1 MTTVS
6 LCMIVRDEEAV
17 LGRCLA
23 SAAPI
28 ADEIIIVDT
37 GSTDGTKA
45 IAAAYGARMFD
56 FEWVDDFAAARN
68 FSFAQAKGDFIM
80 WLDADDVLPDAERAK
95 FAAFKR
101 SLPDH
106 ADAVLM
112 PYWLA
117 FDDAG
122 RPTVTTRRCRLV
134 RRGRG
139 FRWHGRV
146 HEYLDISGAHVV
158 AVDIGVAHYRTS
170 PDHSDRNLRIY
181 ERIAA
186 ETGGLK
192 GRDLYYYAN
201 ELADAGRFREAADA
215 YRGFLQEPA
224 GYREDK
230 VTAALRLSDCCRRL
244 GDPAGRIDALLRS
257 FLFDAP
263 HAEVCCA
270 LGGWFEEAGDWRTAA
285 YWYERALDA
294 PLGEGWLGVVN
305 NACRTWLPHARL
317 CICYGQ
323 QGRWADAAKH
333 NEAALKWLPEDAG
346 LIANKRIL
354 EAKLQEA
361 AAAGAM
367 PADSAS
373 ACSGAERDA

>member
-1 MTTVS
+1 VTTIS

-23 SAAPI
+23 SAAPVV
-28 ADEIIIVDT
+28 DEIVIVDT
-37 GSTDGTKA
+37 GSVDGTKE
-45 IAAAYGARMFD
+45 IAAAYGARIFD

-68 FSFAQAKGDFIM
+68 FAFDQATGDLLM
-80 WLDADDVLPDAERAK
+80 WMDADDVLPDAEREK
-95 FAAFKR
+95 FAAFKTR
-101 SLPDH
+101 IPDH

-117 FDDAG
+117 FDAAG
-122 RPTVTTRRCRLV
+122 RPTAATRRCRLV
-134 RRGRG
+134 RRGKG
-139 FRWHGRV
+139 FRWYGRV
-146 HEYLDISGAHVV
+146 HEYLDITGARAA
-158 AVDIGVAHYRTS
+158 AVDIGIAHHRTAR
-170 PDHSDRNLRIY
+170 DHSDRNLRIY
-181 ERIAA
+181 ERIAT

-201 ELADAGRFREAADA
+201 ELADTGRYKEAADA
-215 YRGFLQEPA
+215 YRTFLTEPA

-244 GDPAGRIDALLRS
+244 NDPAGRIDALLRS

-294 PLGEGWLGVVN
+294 PLAEDWLGVVN

-317 CICYGQ
+317 TICYGQ
-323 QGRWADAAKH
+323 LGRWADAARH
-333 NEAALKWLPEDAG
+333 NEAALGWLPDDEG
-346 LIANKRIL
+346 LKANKRIL
-354 EAKLQEA
+354 EAKLRE
-361 AAAGAM
+361 GA
-367 PADSAS
+367 
-373 ACSGAERDA
+373 

>member
-1 MTTVS
+1 VTTIS

-23 SAAPI
+23 SAAPVV
-28 ADEIIIVDT
+28 DEIVIVDT

-45 IAAAYGARMFD
+45 VAAACGARVYD
-56 FEWVDDFAAARN
+56 FEWTDDFAAARN
-68 FSFAQAKGDFIM
+68 FAFDQATGDWLM
-80 WLDADDVLPDAERAK
+80 WMDADDVLPDSEREK
-95 FAAFKR
+95 FAAFKAR
-101 SLPDH
+101 IPDH

-117 FDDAG
+117 FDAAG
-122 RPTVTTRRCRLV
+122 RPTAQANRCRLV

-146 HEYLDISGAHVV
+146 HEYLDLTGARAV
-158 AVDIGVAHYRTS
+158 AVDIGIAHFRQVR
-170 PDHSDRNLRIY
+170 DHSGRNLRIY

-186 ETGGLK
+186 ERGGLE

-201 ELADAGRFREAADA
+201 ELMDAGRFADA
-215 YRGFLQEPA
+215 AKAYRAYLAEPA

-230 VTAALRLSDCCRRL
+230 VAASLRLSECCRRL
-244 GDPAGRIDALLRS
+244 DDPAGRVDALLGS
-257 FLFDAP
+257 FRFDAP

-285 YWYERALDA
+285 WWYERALDA
-294 PLGEGWLGVVN
+294 PLPEGWLGVVN

-317 CICYGQ
+317 TICYGQ
-323 QGRWADAAKH
+323 MGRWADAARH
-333 NEAALKWLPEDAG
+333 NEAALGWLPDDEG
-346 LIANKRIL
+346 LKANKRIL
-354 EAKLQEA
+354 EEKLKD
-361 AAAGAM
+361 GA
-367 PADSAS
+367 
-373 ACSGAERDA
+373 